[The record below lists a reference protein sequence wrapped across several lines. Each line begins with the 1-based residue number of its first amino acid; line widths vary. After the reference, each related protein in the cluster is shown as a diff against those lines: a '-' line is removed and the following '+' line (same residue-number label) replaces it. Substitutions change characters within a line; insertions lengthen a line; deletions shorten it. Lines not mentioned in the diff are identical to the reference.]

1 MISDTEIFEDR
12 IMDLEAIQEELK
24 EQIDKIITELQM
36 NEIDYLEDYE
46 FQKGVK

>member
-46 FQKGVK
+46 FLKGVK